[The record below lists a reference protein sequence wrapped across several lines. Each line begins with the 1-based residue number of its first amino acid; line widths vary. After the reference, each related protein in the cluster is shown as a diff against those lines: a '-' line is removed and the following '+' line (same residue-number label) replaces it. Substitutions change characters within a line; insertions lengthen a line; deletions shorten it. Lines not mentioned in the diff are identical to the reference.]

1 MAVVS
6 PKKDIKDL
14 AFDELKAELLA
25 LGEPGFRAGQIFS
38 WLYRK
43 GKATF
48 GEFSDISM
56 GLKEKLE
63 TNYFIGRM
71 DVAERRRSADG
82 TEKFLFRLPDGPLI
96 ETVLIPSGKRRTV
109 CLSTQAGCKFACV
122 FCASGLD
129 GFKRNLSP
137 SEITGQVLFLRDTLD
152 RELTN
157 LVFMGMGEP
166 LDNFDNLEK
175 AVRIMNAREGMEVAA
190 RRVTISTCGLVPGI
204 ERLAELDLQVNLSLS
219 LHAVTDRLRD
229 KLMPV
234 NRKYPLEK
242 VIEACEAYLKS
253 GGRMM
258 TLEYILIKDV
268 NDSRND
274 VEGLAGI
281 ARRLRAKVNIMAYN
295 PVTGLDYAAPDEPVL
310 RAFIQWLK
318 ERKVHVTRRQ
328 SKGTEISAACGQLAG
343 RAKSA
348 GRHS

>member
-1 MAVVS
+1 MP

-14 AFDELKAELLA
+14 IFDELKAELQA
-25 LGEPGFRAGQIFS
+25 LGEPGFRAGQVFS
-38 WLYRK
+38 WIYRK

-48 GEFSDISM
+48 GEFSDISK

-63 TNYFIGRM
+63 TNYYIGRM
-71 DVAERRRSADG
+71 DVDERSRSADG
-82 TEKFLFRLPDGPLI
+82 TEKFLFRLPGGHFI

-109 CLSTQAGCKFACV
+109 CLSTQAGCKFACA

-175 AVRIMNAREGMEVAA
+175 AVRIMNSPEGMEIAA
-190 RRVTISTCGLVPGI
+190 RRMTISTCGLVPGI
-204 ERLAELDLQVNLSLS
+204 ERLAKLDLQMNLSLS

-234 NRKYPLEK
+234 NKKYPLEK
-242 VIEACEAYLKS
+242 VIEACEDYLRL

-274 VEGLAGI
+274 AEGLAGI
-281 ARRLRAKVNIMAYN
+281 ARRLRAKVNIIAYS
-295 PVTGLDYAAPDEPVL
+295 PVAGLDYEGPDEPAL
-310 RAFIQWLK
+310 RTFIQRLE

-328 SKGTEISAACGQLAG
+328 SKGADIAAACGQLAG

>member
-1 MAVVS
+1 MP

-14 AFDELKAELLA
+14 TFDELKAELEA
-25 LGEPGFRAGQIFS
+25 LGEPGFRAGQVFS
-38 WLYRK
+38 WLYHK

-48 GEFSDISM
+48 GEFSDISKR
-56 GLKEKLE
+56 LKEKLE
-63 TNYFIGRM
+63 ANYFIGRM

-82 TEKFLFRLPDGPLI
+82 TEKFLFRLPEGNFI

-109 CLSTQAGCKFACV
+109 CLSTQAGCKFACI

-175 AVRIMNAREGMEVAA
+175 AVRIMNSPEGMEIAA
-190 RRVTISTCGLVPGI
+190 RRMTISTCGLVPGI
-204 ERLAELDLQVNLSLS
+204 ERLAKLDLQVNMSLS

-242 VIEACEAYLKS
+242 IIEACEDYLKS

-258 TLEYILIKDV
+258 TLEYILIKDI

-274 VEGLAGI
+274 AEGLAGI
-281 ARRLRAKVNIMAYN
+281 ARRLRAKVNIIDYS
-295 PVTGLDYAAPDEPVL
+295 PVPGFEYERPDEPAPRTFVKRL
-310 RAFIQWLK
+310 E

-328 SKGTEISAACGQLAG
+328 SKGTDIDAACGQLSG
-343 RAKSA
+343 RARSA